1 MMPNTMV
8 ENNPPMNPSHVFLGD
23 SCGGHSQGEDTRLIY
38 QHVSHS
44 TFNMSTTL
52 VNTQSSYTRIVFAT
66 QCGRALEL
74 QPTPETEIISKYL
87 VVIYSKQT
95 RHLVPSLMIRKLR
108 IRDGTNLDER
118 GAAEEETKHVGHNV
132 ITDHTGDW
140 HNEPIQ
146 TKNEFTSNSYMRPTN
161 EQNWIST

>member
-1 MMPNTMV
+1 
-8 ENNPPMNPSHVFLGD
+8 
-23 SCGGHSQGEDTRLIY
+23 
-38 QHVSHS
+38 
-44 TFNMSTTL
+44 MSTTL
-52 VNTQSSYTRIVFAT
+52 VTNTQSSYTRIVFAT

-146 TKNEFTSNSYMRPTN
+146 TKIEFTSNSYMRPTN